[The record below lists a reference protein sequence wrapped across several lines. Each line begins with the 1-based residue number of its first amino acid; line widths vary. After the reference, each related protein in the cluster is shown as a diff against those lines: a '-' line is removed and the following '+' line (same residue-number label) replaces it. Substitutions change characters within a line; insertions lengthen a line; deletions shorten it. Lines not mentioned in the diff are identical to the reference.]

1 MARLVKNAITV
12 LLVIL
17 ILILRRGSG
26 DLLKI
31 YINNVKALRRRDP
44 GTAP

>member
-1 MARLVKNAITV
+1 VARLIKNTTMM

-17 ILILRRGSG
+17 ILLLRRGSG
-26 DLLKI
+26 DLLKV
-31 YINNVKALRRRDP
+31 YIDNIKAFRRHDP